1 MYIQNCHSRAGGNP
15 VVDNHNCMSNK
26 TLSITKAREDLFK
39 IAEQVQ
45 KPNNFYT
52 LSIEGEPKVVMMSY
66 DEFDSMRE
74 TMEILSD
81 PDIMKSIKKAEEEY
95 EKGEYISWQDMKK
108 ELAVTR
114 RPALVLADKGK
125 KKYSVRN
132 KSK

>member
-1 MYIQNCHSRAGGNP
+1 MP
-15 VVDNHNCMSNK
+15 NK

-81 PDIMKSIKKAEEEY
+81 PDIMKNIKKAEDEY
-95 EKGEYISWQDMKK
+95 EKGEYITWQEMKK
-108 ELAVTR
+108 ELATTR

-125 KKYSVRN
+125 KKYSVRK
-132 KSK
+132 KS